1 VTDDGGMPVRVS
13 VTGVG
18 RYLPERILTNAELEQ
33 MVETSDE
40 WIIERTGIH
49 ERRIAAPFESSS
61 TMGAEAARRALA
73 SADIEADTIDL
84 IVVGTSTPDGM
95 FPAAAARVQHAIGAT
110 RAAAFAVNA
119 ACAGF
124 LAALATGSQ
133 FIAAGSARRAL
144 VIGAETMSRI
154 VDWRDRGTCVL
165 FGDGAGALVLE
176 RAEAGRPGGFEATV
190 LRTDGGLAELLF
202 AGGPAAPV
210 VEGPALEA
218 RIVMD
223 GRNVFR
229 QAVTAMSQTAAEA
242 IAQAGLTIDD
252 IALCVP
258 HQANARII
266 DAIGRNLG
274 LPSERVFVD
283 IDHYGNTSSASIPIA
298 LSEAVELGALHPG
311 DHVLLVA
318 FGGGLSW
325 GAVVI
330 EWAGVRVDPARA
342 VAAAM
347 GGEAAG
353 ASAPEPSAVLARGE
367 RPR

>member
-1 VTDDGGMPVRVS
+1 MTDEGAAPRRVS

-18 RYLPERILTNAELEQ
+18 RYLPERVLSNADLEQ

-40 WIIERTGIH
+40 WIMERTGIR

-61 TMGAEAARRALA
+61 TMGAEAARQALV
-73 SADIEADTIDL
+73 SAGLEADAIDL

-95 FPAAAARVQHAIGAT
+95 FPAAAARIQHAIGAT
-110 RAAAFAVNA
+110 RAAAFDVNS

-124 LAALATGSQ
+124 LAALSTGSQ
-133 FIAAGSARRAL
+133 FVAAGGAQRAM

-176 RAEAGRPGGFEATV
+176 PAEAGRPGGFEATV
-190 LRTDGGLAELLF
+190 LRSDGGLADLLW

-210 VEGPALEA
+210 IEGPALEA
-218 RIVMD
+218 RIIMD

-229 QAVTAMSQTAAEA
+229 QAVTAMSHTAAEA

-274 LPSERVFVD
+274 LPAERVFVD
-283 IDHYGNTSSASIPIA
+283 LDHYGNTSSASIPIA
-298 LSEAVELGALHPG
+298 LSEAVEQGALRPG

-325 GAVVI
+325 GAVVL
-330 EWAGVRVDPARA
+330 EWAGVRVTP
-342 VAAAM
+342 VV
-347 GGEAAG
+347 EAAVSMAEP
-353 ASAPEPSAVLARGE
+353 ASR
-367 RPR
+367 

>member
-1 VTDDGGMPVRVS
+1 VTDDDGTPARVS
-13 VTGVG
+13 ITGVG
-18 RYLPERILTNAELEQ
+18 RYLPERVLTNADLEQ
-33 MVETSDE
+33 MVETTDE
-40 WIIERTGIH
+40 WIMERTGIR
-49 ERRIAAPFESSS
+49 ERRIAAPYESSS

-73 SADIEADTIDL
+73 SADIEAETIDL

-95 FPAAAARVQHAIGAT
+95 FPAAAARIQHAIGAT
-110 RAAAFAVNA
+110 RAAAFDVNA

-124 LAALATGSQ
+124 LAALSTGSQ
-133 FIAAGSARRAL
+133 FIAAGGATRAL

-190 LRTDGGLAELLF
+190 LRTDGGLADLLF

-210 VEGPALEA
+210 TEGPALEA

-242 IAQAGLTIDD
+242 IALAGLTIDD

-274 LPSERVFVD
+274 LPAERVFVD
-283 IDHYGNTSSASIPIA
+283 LDHYGNTSSASIPIA
-298 LSEAVELGALHPG
+298 LSEAVEQGALRPG

-325 GAVVI
+325 GAVVF
-330 EWAGVRVDPARA
+330 EWAGVRVEPALQ
-342 VAAAM
+342 
-347 GGEAAG
+347 AG
-353 ASAPEPSAVLARGE
+353 ASIGQAAVSSKPEPPTLLARDG